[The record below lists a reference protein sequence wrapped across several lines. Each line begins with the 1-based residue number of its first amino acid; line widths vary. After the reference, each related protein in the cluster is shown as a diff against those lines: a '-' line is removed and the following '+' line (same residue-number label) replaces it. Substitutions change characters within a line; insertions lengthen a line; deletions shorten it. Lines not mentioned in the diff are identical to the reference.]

1 MKSRI
6 PELDFLKCV
15 FILLMVAFHLVYIG
29 DKYPYAKSL
38 VYTFH
43 MPGFLVISGYLM
55 NVEKSVRAFLRTM
68 FWICVPYAVM
78 ESGYV
83 VMSSM
88 LPVRGGV
95 ENLGWGVWMDKLF
108 LHPVGPYW
116 YLHTLMVCGL
126 TYYAVRRLPFLGQ
139 NSPLSFLIVL
149 GLLYA
154 VEAEWGGLV
163 SFFNALYFLAGAALS
178 QTSTD
183 FRSFFRPSWWAVVPF
198 VWLASDA
205 SNLDRSL
212 LSGAALTYLA
222 VSLSLALFR
231 ILPAC
236 AVRFA
241 GFVGSNTFVILVF
254 SPIFTML
261 VKPLVSVFSFDSSG
275 MAFLLAALC
284 LTVSGCFAIAWVMDK
299 LHVSAFFWG
308 KERMLQPFG

>member
-68 FWICVPYAVM
+68 FWIFVPYAVM

-126 TYYAVRRLPFLGQ
+126 TYYAVRRLPFLEQ

-163 SFFNALYFLAGAALS
+163 SFFTALYFLAGAALS

>member
-68 FWICVPYAVM
+68 FWIFVPYAVM

-308 KERMLQPFG
+308 KERMLQPVG

>member
-68 FWICVPYAVM
+68 FWIFVPYAVM

-163 SFFNALYFLAGAALS
+163 SFFNALYFLAGAALR